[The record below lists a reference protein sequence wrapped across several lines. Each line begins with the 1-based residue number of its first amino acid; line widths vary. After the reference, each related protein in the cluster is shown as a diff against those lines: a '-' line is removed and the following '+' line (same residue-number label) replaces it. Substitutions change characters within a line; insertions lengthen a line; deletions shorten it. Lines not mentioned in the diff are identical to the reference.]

1 VENTRRNRWIVGGL
15 SALAGA
21 ALALALLR
29 ANWRLPRGQDSPSQE
44 QPRQEQLQQEQ
55 LQQEQRGLEL
65 PEDLRELGLP
75 SGFTLEDESHR
86 RHSSTYAVRRGT
98 LFLKVEVVRHLDA
111 AGAETL
117 LTEGRVSVEALYADA
132 LSPYPGDISKKI
144 VTGKEFAPRLVEKA
158 QGGLKYTYFLLFAND
173 RLGYGAS
180 TPEAA
185 RYRSLLG
192 WLYCEKAQ
200 KLYKLRMFVPAEEGE
215 RGLEELFLSL
225 RCP

>member
-21 ALALALLR
+21 GLALALVR

-44 QPRQEQLQQEQ
+44 QPRQEDLRQG
-55 LQQEQRGLEL
+55 QRGLEL

-75 SGFTLEDESHR
+75 SGFILEDAAHR
-86 RHSSTYAVRRGT
+86 RHSSTYALRRGT
-98 LFLKVEVVRHLDA
+98 AILKVEVVRHLDA

-117 LTEGRVSVEALYADA
+117 LTEGQVSIEALYADA
-132 LSPYPGDISKKI
+132 LSPYPGDISRTI
-144 VTGKEFAPRLVEKA
+144 VPGKEFAPRLVEKE
-158 QGGLKYTYFLLFAND
+158 QDGLKYTYFLLFANE

-200 KLYKLRMFVPAEEGE
+200 KFYKLRVFVPAEEGE
-215 RGLEELFLSL
+215 SGMEELFLSL